1 MSSDG
6 RPPKSPSSG
15 SSAARSMNT
24 SDCNDA
30 KKSTKRNSSDS
41 PSNSATNHNGKHV
54 LHDKIRSILSHSLG
68 LPLLFAM
75 IEKKVPEDLRQHIPA
90 FQFHEDKNAYDNV
103 LNECLDRWK
112 NKEEKELTK
121 DIPVEI
127 NNVATLKQH
136 KNFCAHNQV
145 HVQDEMK
152 SAGYID
158 FLVSPESDKA
168 TPEEKSTPLMVVEVG
183 LKSNDWFLK
192 LDQGT
197 KYLKRMCI
205 DQCLK
210 LAQFQ
215 HPILFSVMTIERLKH
230 DQEGGK
236 IDIQI
241 GVFLACRKNES
252 DFRLSLLRQ
261 IKTTDRTKASSFF
274 GRMLWLSRELQEWR
288 NNQKETSDYQYFSSN
303 CCRIGQRVCCIC
315 WMCCFKW

>member
-1 MSSDG
+1 
-6 RPPKSPSSG
+6 
-15 SSAARSMNT
+15 MN
-24 SDCNDA
+24 
-30 KKSTKRNSSDS
+30 
-41 PSNSATNHNGKHV
+41 
-54 LHDKIRSILSHSLG
+54 
-68 LPLLFAM
+68 
-75 IEKKVPEDLRQHIPA
+75 EKEVPEVLRQHFPP
-90 FQFHEDKNAYDNV
+90 FQFLDDKNAYDNV

-152 SAGYID
+152 SGGWID
-158 FLVSPESDKA
+158 MVVSPESDKVTA
-168 TPEEKSTPLMVVEVG
+168 KEKSTPLMVVEVG
-183 LKSNDWFLK
+183 LKSDNWFLK

-197 KYLKRMCI
+197 KYLKRMCME
-205 DQCLK
+205 QRLK

-230 DQEGGK
+230 GEDGENM
-236 IDIQI
+236 DIQI

-261 IKTTDRTKASSFF
+261 IKTTDRKNASTFF

-288 NNQKETSDYQYFSSN
+288 KDPQKMTDYKYFSSN

-315 WMCCFKW
+315 WLCCFKW